1 MAAPKVGINQ
11 RSFRQKLAEY
21 RHQPLSL
28 FLLIATL
35 LAAAITVF
43 ILFSFDYLH
52 FSERHSGNPS
62 GDVRMEIYHLE

>member
-43 ILFSFDYLH
+43 IQFDSLH

-62 GDVRMEIYHLE
+62 GDVRMEVYYF

>member
-43 ILFSFDYLH
+43 ILFCLI
-52 FSERHSGNPS
+52 
-62 GDVRMEIYHLE
+62 IYILV

>member
-43 ILFSFDYLH
+43 ILFDYLH

>member
-35 LAAAITVF
+35 LAAAITV
-43 ILFSFDYLH
+43 LFCL
-52 FSERHSGNPS
+52 
-62 GDVRMEIYHLE
+62 V

>member
-35 LAAAITVF
+35 LAAVITVF
-43 ILFSFDYLH
+43 ILFSLI
-52 FSERHSGNPS
+52 
-62 GDVRMEIYHLE
+62 IYILVKGIPAIRPEMFAWKYTT